1 MAENVPAQNQSKGKS
16 IACMACGIASI
27 VLCEIYGIGLIP
39 AIISLI
45 LGGQCAKE
53 GVQNAFTK
61 AGKITGIIGLILN
74 IVVGAIMIILVA
86 AATASG
92 ISSYN

>member
-45 LGGQCAKE
+45 LGCQCAKE

-74 IVVGAIMIILVA
+74 IVVGAIMILAVIGAV
-86 AATASG
+86 ASG
-92 ISSYN
+92 MTN

>member
-74 IVVGAIMIILVA
+74 IGVGAIMILAVIGAV
-86 AATASG
+86 ASG
-92 ISSYN
+92 MTN

>member
-74 IVVGAIMIILVA
+74 IVVGAIMILAVIGAV
-86 AATASG
+86 ASG
-92 ISSYN
+92 ISNY